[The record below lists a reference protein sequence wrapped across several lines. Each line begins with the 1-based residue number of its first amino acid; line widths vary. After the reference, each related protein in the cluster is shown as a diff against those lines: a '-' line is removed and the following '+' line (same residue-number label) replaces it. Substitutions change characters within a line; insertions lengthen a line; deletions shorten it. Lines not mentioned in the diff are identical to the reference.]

1 MFICN
6 TSINTIYRCSNSK
19 FDLDFVRE
27 NMEFVFKYLKTSI
40 SLDDSSVLVNSIK
53 KLQGKDHHFIVSLLI
68 NAVLLY
74 ICKLILYPR

>member
-6 TSINTIYRCSNSK
+6 ASINTIYRCSNPK

-27 NMEFVFKYLKTSI
+27 NMEFVFEYLKTSI

-68 NAVLLY
+68 NVVLLY